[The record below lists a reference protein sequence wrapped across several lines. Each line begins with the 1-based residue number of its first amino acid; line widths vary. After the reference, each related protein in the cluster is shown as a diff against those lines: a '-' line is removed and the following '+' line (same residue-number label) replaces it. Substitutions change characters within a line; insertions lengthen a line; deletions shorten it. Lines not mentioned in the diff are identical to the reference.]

1 MGTRIIR
8 EEETVDKAD
17 GAEKAG
23 GRKANGGGGGGCSR
37 KRARGGGV
45 GLEPGN
51 HA

>member
-23 GRKANGGGGGGCSR
+23 GRKANGRGGGCSR